1 MSLSSMRDQA
11 AASATP
17 SLAAL
22 TLIAAGGL
30 LLLPWLPQGMGLAL
44 ALGALLLMPVLH
56 ARLRQLLL
64 LAGAAAL
71 LWSLRALARH
81 QARRGAAR

>member
-1 MSLSSMRDQA
+1 MSFSSIRNQTT
-11 AASATP
+11 ASATP
-17 SLAAL
+17 SLGAL
-22 TLIAAGGL
+22 MFMAAGGL

-44 ALGALLLMPVLH
+44 ALSALLLMPVLH

-81 QARRGAAR
+81 QARHGAAR

>member
-1 MSLSSMRDQA
+1 MSFSSIHDQA
-11 AASATP
+11 TASATP
-17 SLAAL
+17 SLGAL
-22 TLIAAGGL
+22 MFMAAGGL
-30 LLLPWLPQGMGLAL
+30 LLLPWLPQGWGLAL
-44 ALGALLLMPVLH
+44 ALSALLLMPVLH

-64 LAGAAAL
+64 LAGVAAL